1 MKDIMKHMESK
12 FTSGNSVPVKQT
24 ILKVDE
30 WYAIRDIIIQLKKE
44 NERLKWHMN
53 VQD

>member
-1 MKDIMKHMESK
+1 MKDIIKHMESK
-12 FTSGNSVPVKQT
+12 FTSGNPVPVKQT

-44 NERLKWHMN
+44 NERLKWRLN
-53 VQD
+53 EQD